1 MQGGDDAGSD
11 FAIDSDEG
19 LEEDERAMQI
29 AAHVRTSMPALPSA
43 RRSVAP
49 AAARMSARVAALPRA
64 ASPYAAAARASVA
77 SRDGGRTA
85 ARPAWDTS
93 SAPAPAAGARLSN
106 SERLQRH
113 SMASRARTSVAA
125 AHGR

>member
-29 AAHVRTSMPALPSA
+29 AAHVRSSMPALPSA

-77 SRDGGRTA
+77 SRDGGRA
-85 ARPAWDTS
+85 AGRPAWDTS
-93 SAPAPAAGARLSN
+93 TAPPAPAARLSN
-106 SERLQRH
+106 SERLLRH
-113 SMASRARTSVAA
+113 SRASRARTSVAA
-125 AHGR
+125 APGR